1 MPTYFYSI
9 IIEQNTYFGATA
21 MKMTL
26 DLFDSIINT
35 SQDCVFWKDKDRRFL
50 GVNQAFLDYYG
61 FESEEILLGK
71 NDEDMGWHSDPEP
84 FKKDELMVLSG
95 KSTYKVQGKCIIH
108 GEERDI
114 IASKR
119 PLYEGD
125 EIVGLVGSFVDIT
138 DVIRRK
144 NKSDGSQVLY
154 TLSDL
159 RKYSFFDKL
168 IDEISLDE
176 ILDPLTGI
184 LNRSYSVKFVQSL
197 IASNTPFTFT
207 IIDLDNFKTINDT
220 YGHAAGDKVL
230 ATVTKG
236 LAEYSKSCGLV
247 GRFGGDEL
255 LLIDL
260 KNITRED
267 KITFFDNLYG
277 KSNALRKEVYFEN
290 GATFVTGTAGAATF
304 PSDSDNFSDLFSLID
319 KMLYL
324 GKNRGRNCYRF
335 YEEEKH
341 KNIEIH
347 KMAQNG
353 IFTNM
358 HNLKKELEKADSF
371 EEKLQKALPIVK
383 EVLQVNDLYYV
394 KSDGKM
400 RSVEKKDFCEDASDL
415 ADLMKE
421 DFFSERTLEFVKRYS
436 PKFYSSLI
444 NKGFESVL
452 ISRIRKEKNVKG
464 YLICCVKRSLRIWQE
479 TECALLFYLSE
490 LLDDDN

>member
-1 MPTYFYSI
+1 
-9 IIEQNTYFGATA
+9 
-21 MKMTL
+21 MTVE
-26 DLFDSIINT
+26 LFDSIINT
-35 SQDCVFWKDKDRRFL
+35 SQDCVFWKDKDRRLL

-61 FESEEILLGK
+61 FESEEVLLGK

-84 FKKDELMVLSG
+84 YKKDELMVLSG

-154 TLSDL
+154 TIKEL
-159 RKYSFFDKL
+159 RKYPFFDKI
-168 IDEISLDE
+168 IDKISLDE

-184 LNRSYSVKFVQSL
+184 LNRSYTIQFVRSL

-207 IIDLDNFKTINDT
+207 MIDLDNFKTINDS
-220 YGHAAGDKVL
+220 YGHSAGDKVL
-230 ATVTKG
+230 AFVTKG
-236 LAEYSKSCGLV
+236 LADYARSCGLV

-260 KNITRED
+260 KNISKDD
-267 KITFFDNLYG
+267 KINFFDNLYG
-277 KSNALRKEVYFEN
+277 NSNALRKEVYFEN
-290 GATFVTGTAGAATF
+290 GSAFVTGTAGSASF
-304 PSDSDNFSDLFSLID
+304 PSDSDNFSDLFGLID

-324 GKNRGRNCYRF
+324 GKNRGRNCYKF

-341 KNIEIH
+341 KALEIH
-347 KMAQNG
+347 KIAQNG

-358 HNLKKELEKADSF
+358 HKLKEDLEKESGF
-371 EEKLQKALPIVK
+371 ENKLRRSLPLVK
-383 EVLQVNDLYYV
+383 EALQVNDLYYV
-394 KSDGKM
+394 KADGKM
-400 RSVEKKDFCEDASDL
+400 YSLEKKEYCEDASDL
-415 ADLMKE
+415 PALMKE
-421 DFFSERTLEFVKRYS
+421 DLYSERTLDLVKRYS
-436 PKFYSSLI
+436 PKFYQGLI
-444 NKGFESVL
+444 NNGFESVL
-452 ISRIRKEKNVKG
+452 ISRIRKAEDVKG

-479 TECALLFYLSE
+479 SECALLFYLSE
-490 LLDDDN
+490 LLADDN